1 MPVVFPQL
9 VQPSRLQQGHS
20 DIRILAEARGEQAS
34 GRTSPDYYVIK
45 FLSRV
50 HDGSRI
56 SSSGYGLMSMPRD
69 RVTTVINSGQSPH

>member
-34 GRTSPDYYVIK
+34 GRTDTAS
-45 FLSRV
+45 FR
-50 HDGSRI
+50 GQRAAERA
-56 SSSGYGLMSMPRD
+56 RD
-69 RVTTVINSGQSPH
+69 LRAALK